1 MLRYNEDE
9 IITISYCNYLY
20 HLGGNIN
27 ELSISQNLFKELIL
41 KFNFLI
47 LKKNLK
53 DIDTFLNST
62 LKILLKKYYTNLS
75 TIDDL
80 SYLHL
85 FYTQLFFKYI
95 EYFPAEKY
103 MPAQIDY
110 KPLVSLEGFELKLN
124 LDLILVQNNK
134 DSFYHLVSF
143 SKNIDDFSI
152 KNNPLNYLKLKFLN
166 NLYAKQKRRREP
178 VKIHFLEI
186 PEPTFR
192 NRNQRDY
199 KIKLLTIDLEN
210 YKNIKV
216 ENYKDFFNIY
226 NSKKAKPRFFCNE
239 KKCTKRKECLNA
251 NIR

>member
-9 IITISYCNYLY
+9 IVTISYCNYLH

-27 ELSISQNLFKELIL
+27 ELSVSQKLFKELIL

-47 LKKNLK
+47 LKKSLK
-53 DIDTFLNST
+53 NIDTFLNST
-62 LKILLKKYYTNLS
+62 LKVLLKKHYTNLS

-95 EYFPAEKY
+95 EYFPAKKY

-143 SKNIDDFSI
+143 SNCIDDFNI

-199 KIKLLTIDLEN
+199 KIKLLTIDLES

-216 ENYKDFFNIY
+216 ENYKDFFNLY
-226 NSKKAKPRFFCNE
+226 NSKKVKPRYFCNE

>member
-9 IITISYCNYLY
+9 IITISYCNYLHY
-20 HLGGNIN
+20 LGGNIN
-27 ELSISQNLFKELIL
+27 ELSTSQKLFKELIL

-47 LKKNLK
+47 LKKALK
-53 DIDTFLNST
+53 DIDTFLNLN
-62 LKILLKKYYTNLS
+62 LKILLKKHYTNLS

-80 SYLHL
+80 SYLHV

-95 EYFPAEKY
+95 NKFPAEKY

-110 KPLVSLEGFELKLN
+110 KPLVLLGNIELKLN
-124 LDLILVQNNK
+124 LDLILIQNNK
-134 DSFYHLVSF
+134 DSFYHLISF
-143 SKNIDDFSI
+143 SKSINDFDI
-152 KNNPLNYLKLKFLN
+152 RNNPLNYFKLKFLN
-166 NLYAKQKRRREP
+166 NLYVKRKRRREP

-199 KIKLLTIDLEN
+199 KLKSLTIDLEN
-210 YKNIKV
+210 YKDIHV
-216 ENYKDFFNIY
+216 ENYKFFFNTY
-226 NSKKAKPRFFCNE
+226 DSKKVKPRFFCGE
-239 KKCTKRKECLNA
+239 KKCIKRKECLNA